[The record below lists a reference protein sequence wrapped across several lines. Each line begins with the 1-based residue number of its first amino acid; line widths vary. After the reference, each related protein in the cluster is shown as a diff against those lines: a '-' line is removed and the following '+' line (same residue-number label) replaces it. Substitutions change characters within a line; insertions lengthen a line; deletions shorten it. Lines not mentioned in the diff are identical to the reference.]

1 MQKRYYVYKLIDPRN
16 NQPFYIG
23 KGKDNR
29 ASIHLYEAHKPRKEW
44 YNENKNQTIL
54 DIENEGKSI
63 IIKKVKENLLEQE
76 AYDLEI
82 SLIKKYGK
90 LINGTGILTNI
101 SDGGFGGNS
110 EGLAVWCFSMEGDFI
125 AEYKSVP
132 EAEIASGVHRNT
144 IHNNLYGN
152 TTTAGNYRW
161 CYKNG
166 KLLEI
171 KSTKKP
177 IIQCDLDG
185 NEIKEYFSV
194 KEAHEKTG
202 IKRNGISEAASL
214 LIGNRRST
222 AGGFRWK
229 YKGQKLKP
237 LPENTKRKLLPRI
250 LECIKDGKVIET
262 FPSLKDAS
270 EKTGACITGICNCI
284 SGRKQSAGGFKW
296 NWKYL

>member
-23 KGKDNR
+23 KGEGLR
-29 ASIHLYEAHKPRKEW
+29 AKSHIYEAHKPRNEW

-54 DIENEGKSI
+54 DIENEGKSV

-90 LINGTGILTNI
+90 TINGSGILTNI
-101 SDGGFGGNS
+101 SDGGLGGNP
-110 EGLAVWCFSMEGDFI
+110 EGLNVWCFSMEGDFI
-125 AEYKSVP
+125 AEYKSIP

-171 KSTKKP
+171 KSNNKP

-185 NEIKEYFSV
+185 NEIKEYPSV
-194 KEAHEKTG
+194 IEAHKKTG
-202 IKRNGISEAASL
+202 IRKNGISEAASIL
-214 LIGNRRST
+214 TGSRRST

-229 YKGQKLKP
+229 YKGQELKSISKKS
-237 LPENTKRKLLPRI
+237 KRISLPRI
-250 LECIKDGKVIET
+250 LECIKDGKVIKT

-270 EKTGACITGICNCI
+270 EKTGARINCICDCI
-284 SGRKQSAGGFKW
+284 SGNIQSAGGFNW